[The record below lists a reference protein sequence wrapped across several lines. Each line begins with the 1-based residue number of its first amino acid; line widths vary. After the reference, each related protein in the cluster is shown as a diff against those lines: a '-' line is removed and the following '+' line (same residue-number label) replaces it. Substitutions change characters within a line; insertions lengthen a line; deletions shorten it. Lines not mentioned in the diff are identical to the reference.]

1 MKKLSY
7 ILLGAIIMLTSTV
20 YAVQISVPS
29 ATGSGRLLQSLTNG
43 TYAPASLIAGSNV
56 TISTTT
62 STITI
67 SATGG
72 GGGSPAGSSGDV
84 QFNDSG
90 SFGGS
95 SNLFWDKTNN
105 RLGIGSTS
113 PFSTLSIASTT
124 YNYVNPLLT
133 VATSTDP
140 YGVLFTVSATSTVET
155 TNQPQEDVG
164 VRVGIG
170 TNDYYG
176 YNGLLDH
183 LTVRGRINSTWMQMI
198 CQGVQMPALT
208 ADGHF
213 TACPNFY
220 FAEDNAALTAL
231 LNSSGTSYNRIST
244 VGATDNDGAGVFAT
258 GAFNGW
264 LTFASS
270 TPTFEVN
277 YRIRNST
284 ATTSQYFVGFTNI
297 GVSGT
302 LYENAPSNGCYF
314 TASSTQAN
322 WIAVCRVTGA
332 SNITMVDTGIAST
345 SVTGGTDGTGYQF
358 RRMRITADDTSARFF
373 IQENN
378 TSNFVKVAEI
388 STNYPTNVLLNA
400 GMYFGNVTGNSTAGF
415 DFFNTKF
422 WFKDM
427 LPTL

>member
-7 ILLGAIIMLTSTV
+7 ILLGAIIMLAGTV

-29 ATGSGRLLQSLTNG
+29 ANGSGMLLQSLTNG

-67 SATGG
+67 SSTGG
-72 GGGSPAGSSGDV
+72 SGSPAGSSGNV

-95 SNLFWDKTNN
+95 NNLFWNKINN

-133 VATSTDP
+133 IATSTDP
-140 YGVLFTVSATSTVET
+140 YGVLFTVNATSTVET
-155 TNQPQEDVG
+155 TNQLQEDVG

-176 YNGLLDH
+176 YGGLQEH
-183 LTVRGRINSTWMQMI
+183 LTVNGKINSTWMQTI
-198 CQGVQMPALT
+198 CQSVQLPALS

-213 TACPNFY
+213 TACPSLY
-220 FAEDNAALTAL
+220 FAEDNQAVTANGVSNGIGWNRVNAQ
-231 LNSSGTSYNRIST
+231 LN
-244 VGATDNDGAGVFAT
+244 DDGAGVFAT
-258 GAFNGW
+258 GAFNGS

-277 YRIRNST
+277 YRIRNTIS
-284 ATTSQYFVGFTNI
+284 TTSQYYVGFTNVGI
-297 GVSGT
+297 SGS
-302 LYENAPSNGCYF
+302 LFENAPSNGCYF

-322 WIAVCRVTGA
+322 WIAVCRITGA
-332 SNITMVDTGIAST
+332 SNITMINTGVAST
-345 SVTGGTDGTGYQF
+345 SVTGGTEGNAYQF
-358 RRMRITADDTSARFF
+358 RRMKIIADDTSARFF
-373 IQENN
+373 IQIDN
-378 TSNFVKVAEI
+378 TANFVKVAEI
-388 STNYPTNVLLNA
+388 STNYPTNTLLNA
-400 GMYFGNVTGNSTAGF
+400 GMYFGNVTGNSDSGF
-415 DFFNTKF
+415 DFFNIKF

-427 LPTL
+427 LPAL